1 MCFTQLI
8 LCIFSFQC
16 WSAVLPLDVAKT
28 IIQTTP
34 EKNHTRN
41 PFRVLKSVVTI
52 ISCILELEILDEMPD
67 SVYYGRFMRDL
78 VLEDA
83 IWV

>member
-1 MCFTQLI
+1 MSGGLSGI
-8 LCIFSFQC
+8 AC
-16 WSAVLPLDVAKT
+16 WSAILPLDVAKT
-28 IIQTTP
+28 IIETTP

-41 PFRVLKSVVTI
+41 PFRVLKLLVTI
-52 ISCILELEILDEMPD
+52 ISCILELEMLNEMPD
-67 SVYYGRFMRDL
+67 SVYYGRFTGDL